1 MNKKILISMIF
12 VVLGIITFTQTYTF
26 LFRDAQL
33 YYVPTDQTTFQVPSG
48 FEVLWVSGANTWRLE
63 KKLPA
68 I

>member
-33 YYVPTDQTTFQVPSG
+33 YYVPTDLTN
-48 FEVLWVSGANTWRLE
+48 LM
-63 KKLPA
+63 LPRF
-68 I
+68 IV